1 MLALLIGAA
10 LALYGWRVGDRAISL
25 IGFAIFV
32 LGLGFLRYAALTG
45 KSSLPHYGRTV
56 LTGTIIDY
64 PDQRESSVRVVI
76 EPEGEHE
83 RVLVMAPV
91 GTQLVYGDTVRVTG
105 AIAVPKNFK
114 TDTGRDFDYTGY
126 LRRQGISREI
136 SFADIEV
143 LEPASL
149 SLKGA
154 LFAFRR
160 AIEKQLHQT
169 LSEPEGSL
177 ALGML
182 LGGKAGLGDELTKVF
197 QRAGIIHIVVL
208 SGYNIMLVAEG
219 ARLALARAPFFARM
233 TGSGTF
239 VVLFVLMA
247 GAEPAALRA
256 GAMALIALLARATGR
271 PYTALRALT
280 ITAAAMTLWN
290 PLILTH
296 DPGFILSVLA
306 TLGIILLT
314 DPISKKFSRI
324 RWKFLREI
332 LATST
337 AAYAAVLPYLALQI
351 GAVSTVALLVNPL
364 VLPLVPF
371 AMALGTATAVL
382 AFVSPALALVT
393 ALPLILILRI
403 MIAVAR
409 AFAALPLASLT
420 VPAWSGY
427 APMFVYVGVGVWY
440 WWYRKRKSPDTL
452 ARSGQIN

>member
-32 LGLGFLRYAALTG
+32 LGLGFLRYAAPTG

-160 AIEKQLHQT
+160 AVEKQLHQT

-233 TGSGTF
+233 TGS
-239 VVLFVLMA
+239 
-247 GAEPAALRA
+247 
-256 GAMALIALLARATGR
+256 

-280 ITAAAMTLWN
+280 IPAAAMTLWN

-364 VLPLVPF
+364 ALPFVPL
-371 AMALGTATAVL
+371 AMALGAATAVL

-393 ALPLILILRI
+393 ALPLILILRT
-403 MIAVAR
+403 MIFITR

-427 APMFVYVGVGVWY
+427 ALMLVYVGVGVRY

-452 ARSGQIN
+452 ARSGHIN